1 MPRSKRCTATCV
13 PRRRHSVA
21 LMRLRDTTEFVTLML
36 SSPASTDDAV
46 ELNLNG
52 ERDMQ
57 REVCFIAANP
67 KNRLQWHFWLYDV
80 LHGRE
85 RGETASAN
93 VNQRQRQRWR
103 TVGGHANRRW
113 TILALSKLSLRGK
126 VRFVGDFRLDGRA
139 NGKAPVSSLAFFSLA
154 VRSQRSPSGSQGPA
168 AAAGSWLVSKRR

>member
-1 MPRSKRCTATCV
+1 MTFCMGAK
-13 PRRRHSVA
+13 
-21 LMRLRDTTEFVTLML
+21 
-36 SSPASTDDAV
+36 
-46 ELNLNG
+46 G
-52 ERDMQ
+52 
-57 REVCFIAANP
+57 
-67 KNRLQWHFWLYDV
+67 
-80 LHGRE
+80 
-85 RGETASAN
+85 GETASAN

-139 NGKAPVSSLAFFSLA
+139 NEKAPVSSLAFFSLA